1 MAGPREQDTA
11 YRERG
16 YRLIRGDQM
25 REYFERSRRIERI
38 HRKTMAVG
46 IAELAL
52 LVVCFVLVFV
62 LLRIGLK

>member
-1 MAGPREQDTA
+1 
-11 YRERG
+11 
-16 YRLIRGDQM
+16 
-25 REYFERSRRIERI
+25 
-38 HRKTMAVG
+38 MAVG